1 MILALDQSTS
11 ATKAVL
17 FDDAG
22 QVLDRASRDHR
33 QIYPQPG
40 WVEHDAEEIWQNV
53 LAVVREVAERNREK
67 LAQLAGLSIT
77 NQRETILVFDR
88 ATGQPLHNAIVWQ
101 CRRGDPICQ
110 QLREQVMGIA
120 PASGA
125 ANDALVVGS
134 AAGMGESLCSST
146 AQNVRRGGAPNSSRG
161 GCAPPITVEEFV
173 RNKTGLKIDTYFS
186 ASKLKWLIAE
196 KPDLAARLKSGNA
209 VIGTIDAYLVH
220 RLTGGKVFAT
230 DHTNAS
236 RTLLFDIG
244 KLRWDEELC
253 ALFDV
258 PPRALPEVRE
268 SAAQFGDTDAAGAL
282 PKRVPIV
289 GVMGDSQA
297 SLFAQRCYQPGMA
310 KATFG
315 TGTSVLL
322 NIGNQF
328 RLSEKGAVVALAWVW
343 QGKPTY
349 ACEGIINFSAA
360 TIEWLKNQ
368 LGLIQNVSEVEALAT
383 SVADNGGVYL
393 VPAFAGLSA
402 PYWSPDARAAITGMT
417 AHTRKEHVVRAA
429 LESIAYQI
437 RDVLDM
443 MRADAKLELQALH
456 ADGGPTRNKFLM
468 QFTADMTGAELK
480 VSEVAESSAWGA
492 AMSGLL
498 GLGVCKSLDDLA
510 ALPRETKVF
519 RPQMDAAK
527 AKQLHAGWLTAVKR
541 VL

>member
-1 MILALDQSTS
+1 MPLILALDQSTS
-11 ATKAVL
+11 ATKAIL
-17 FDDAG
+17 FDAQG
-22 QVLDRASRDHR
+22 QVLDRASRDHQ

-53 LAVVREVAERNREK
+53 LAVIREVAGRNPDK
-67 LAQLAGLSIT
+67 INQPACLSIT

-88 ATGQPLHNAIVWQ
+88 ATGKPLHHAIVWQ

-110 QLREQVMGIA
+110 KLREQGHD
-120 PASGA
+120 
-125 ANDALVVGS
+125 NLVR
-134 AAGMGESLCSST
+134 A
-146 AQNVRRGGAPNSSRG
+146 
-161 GCAPPITVEEFV
+161 
-173 RNKTGLKIDTYFS
+173 KTGLKIDTYFS
-186 ASKLKWLIAE
+186 ASKLKWLVAE

-209 VIGTIDAYLVH
+209 VIGTIDAWLVH

-258 PPRALPEVRE
+258 PLRALPEVRE
-268 SAAQFGDTDAAGAL
+268 STAQFGDTDAGGAL

-297 SLFAQRCYQPGMA
+297 SLFAQRCYRPGMA
-310 KATFG
+310 KATLG

-322 NIGNQF
+322 NIGDQF

-349 ACEGIINFSAA
+349 AYEGIINFSAA

-383 SVADNGGVYL
+383 SITDNGGVYL

-417 AHTRKEHVVRAA
+417 AHTSKKHIVRAA

-443 MRADAKLELQALH
+443 MRADANLELQDLY
-456 ADGGPTRNKFLM
+456 ADGGPTRNQFLM
-468 QFTADMTGAELK
+468 QFIADLAGVELK
-480 VSEVAESSAWGA
+480 VSDVAESSAWGA
-492 AMSGLL
+492 AMNGVL
-498 GLGVCKSLDDLA
+498 GLGICKSLDDLA
-510 ALPRETKVF
+510 ALPREAKVF

-527 AKQLHAGWLTAVKR
+527 AAQLHQGWLAAVKR

>member
-1 MILALDQSTS
+1 MPLILALDQSTS

-17 FDDAG
+17 FDAQG
-22 QVLDRASRDHR
+22 KVLDRASRDHK

-53 LAVVREVAERNREK
+53 LAVIREVAGRNRKK
-67 LAQLAGLSIT
+67 LSQLACLSIT
-77 NQRETILVFDR
+77 NQRETILGFDR
-88 ATGQPLHNAIVWQ
+88 ATGKPLHNAIVWQ

-110 QLREQVMGIA
+110 KLRKQGHE
-120 PASGA
+120 
-125 ANDALVVGS
+125 DL
-134 AAGMGESLCSST
+134 
-146 AQNVRRGGAPNSSRG
+146 
-161 GCAPPITVEEFV
+161 V

-196 KPDLAARLKSGNA
+196 KPAIAAKLKSGDA

-244 KLRWDEELC
+244 RLHWDKKLC
-253 ALFDV
+253 QLFNV
-258 PPRALPEVRE
+258 PLRALPEVRE
-268 SAAQFGDTDAAGAL
+268 SAAQFGDTDAGGIL
-282 PKRVPIV
+282 PKRVPIC

-297 SLFAQRCYQPGMA
+297 SLFAQRCYRPGMA

-328 RLSEKGAVVALAWVW
+328 RSSETGAVTALAWVW
-343 QGKPTY
+343 RGQPTY
-349 ACEGIINFSAA
+349 AYEGIINFSAA

-368 LGLIQNVSEVEALAT
+368 LGLIQNATETEALAT
-383 SVADNGGVYL
+383 SIADNGGVYL

-417 AHTRKEHVVRAA
+417 AHTRKEHIVRAA
-429 LESIAYQI
+429 LESIAYQV

-443 MRADAKLELQALH
+443 MHADSKITLQNLH

-468 QFTADMTGAELK
+468 QFTADLTGVELK
-480 VSEVAESSAWGA
+480 VAEVAESSAWGA
-492 AMSGLL
+492 AMNGLL
-498 GLGVCKSLDDLA
+498 GLGIHQSLEELA
-510 ALPRETKVF
+510 KLPREQKSF
-519 RPQMDAAK
+519 RPRMKAAEVK
-527 AKQLHAGWLTAVKR
+527 KFHDGWLAAVKR

>member
-1 MILALDQSTS
+1 MLILALDQSTS

-17 FDDAG
+17 FDQTGA
-22 QVLDRASRDHR
+22 VLDRATRDHQ

-53 LAVVREVAERNREK
+53 LAVIREIAGRNPDK
-67 LAQLAGLSIT
+67 LAQLAALSIT
-77 NQRETILVFDR
+77 NQRETILAFDR
-88 ATGQPLHNAIVWQ
+88 AIGKPLHNAIVWQ
-101 CRRGDPICQ
+101 CRRGDPVCQ
-110 QLREQVMGIA
+110 KLREQGRE
-120 PASGA
+120 
-125 ANDALVVGS
+125 DL
-134 AAGMGESLCSST
+134 
-146 AQNVRRGGAPNSSRG
+146 
-161 GCAPPITVEEFV
+161 V

-186 ASKLKWLIAE
+186 ASKLKWLMAG
-196 KPDLAARLKSGNA
+196 KPDLAAKLKSGEA

-258 PPRALPEVRE
+258 PMRALPELRE
-268 SAAQFGDTDAAGAL
+268 SAAQFGDTDAGGAL
-282 PKRVPIV
+282 PKRVPIF

-297 SLFAQRCYQPGMA
+297 SLFSQRCFQPGMA

-315 TGTSVLL
+315 TGTSVML
-322 NIGNQF
+322 NVGDQF

-343 QGKPTY
+343 RGQPIY
-349 ACEGIINFSAA
+349 AYEGIINFSAA

-368 LGLIQNVSEVEALAT
+368 LGLIQNASEVEALAT
-383 SVADNGGVYL
+383 GIADNGGVYL

-402 PYWSPDARAAITGMT
+402 PHWSPDARAAITGMT
-417 AHTRKEHVVRAA
+417 AHTRKEHIVRAA

-443 MRADAKLELQALH
+443 MRADSKITLQNLH
-456 ADGGPTRNKFLM
+456 ADGGPTRNRFLM
-468 QFTADMTGAELK
+468 QFTADLTGVELK
-480 VSEVAESSAWGA
+480 VAEVAESSAWGA

-498 GLGVCKSLDDLA
+498 GLGICKSLDDLA
-510 ALPRETKVF
+510 ALPREVKSF

-527 AKQLHAGWLTAVKR
+527 ARQLHHGWLAAVKR